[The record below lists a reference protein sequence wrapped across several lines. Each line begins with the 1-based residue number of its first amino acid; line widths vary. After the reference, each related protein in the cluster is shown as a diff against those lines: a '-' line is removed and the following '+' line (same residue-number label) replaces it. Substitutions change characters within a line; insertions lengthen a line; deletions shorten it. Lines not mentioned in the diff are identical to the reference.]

1 MSGDLPC
8 FSYEKEKGKDNDNGK
23 KKRKEMW
30 PPVDEGERFGV
41 KVTSPDWE
49 KSHVQGS
56 VTVTFEVTSRGVR
69 CCEPGCT
76 SNDFGEKTGNA
87 STTASLFHCDKHIKS
102 KHPPAKKNVAT
113 RPITAFFQPKSK
125 RPKVNEPTA
134 VDEFA
139 PWSQVN
145 GTETWVTSTRVR
157 SSSYSERAAIASRKA
172 IR

>member
-8 FSYEKEKGKDNDNGK
+8 FSYEKGQK
-23 KKRKEMW
+23 KKKKKQDVW
-30 PPVDEGERFGV
+30 PPVAEGERFCV
-41 KVTSPDWE
+41 KVTNADWE
-49 KSHVQGS
+49 KSCVQGS
-56 VTVTFEVTSRGVR
+56 VTASFKVTSLGVR
-69 CCEPGCT
+69 CCEPGCQ
-76 SNDFGEKTGNA
+76 NAAFGESTAVDSA
-87 STTASLFHCDKHIKS
+87 STTASLFHCDKHVKS
-102 KHPPAKKNVAT
+102 RHPPAKK
-113 RPITAFFQPKSK
+113 TAGRNIASFFQPQPK